1 MNKILVLGLA
11 FLLASCGNGASD
23 GDENDSSKSEVQE
36 FAVDSKDDKSNSD
49 DGGDLAENDEELKD
63 SSEEKKVDQKKDYED
78 ISVDEK
84 DEIYNNLAGKMI
96 DTSFY
101 PSSTFTQLN
110 FEEDG
115 KFTGFY
121 SSAYNFDGID
131 YGHQAIAVE
140 KYYTDELHKS
150 EFVGEFEI
158 LGKVSEGVYR
168 IKLKNFK
175 LTTET
180 GFDPEFEHTYYVDF
194 AEGLDENDTYDLY
207 LPGTKLSDEILA
219 YSDKAQ
225 FFTPI
230 LTNNPSPYMNNHY
243 GNSEVDE
250 KPDYT
255 IGFVIYNKTVDKT
268 FTDYQLN

>member
-1 MNKILVLGLA
+1 MNKFFILGLA
-11 FLLASCGNGASD
+11 FLLAACGNGASD
-23 GDENDSSKSEVQE
+23 EGAKDLGKSELQD
-36 FAVDSKDDKSNSD
+36 AGVDLEDDKSNED
-49 DGGDLAENDEELKD
+49 DGENLAKNDKEVKDLSDEKLVDEN
-63 SSEEKKVDQKKDYED
+63 KDYED
-78 ISVDEK
+78 IGDDEK
-84 DEIYNNLAGKMI
+84 AEIYSDLAGKMI

-101 PSSTFTQLN
+101 PSSTFTQIN

-121 SSAYNFDGID
+121 SSAYNFDGVD

-150 EFVGEFEI
+150 EFVGQFEI
-158 LGKVSEGVYR
+158 LGKITEGVYR
-168 IKLKNFK
+168 IKLKDFK

-194 AEGLDENDTYDLY
+194 AEALDENDTYDLY

-219 YSDKAQ
+219 DTEKAQ

-230 LTNNPSPYMNNHY
+230 LTNNPSPYINHHY

-250 KPDYT
+250 IPDHT